1 MEPRQHA
8 VQPTTGRRA
17 ERNGD
22 EPADGRG
29 LPRTAAWAAVGVPA
43 TLLTTGCGAASGG
56 TTAVL
61 GTATAAA
68 AVAAAWGLVAALR
81 RTMVRPLLRERDRTA
96 AERDRLS
103 GERDALIADRDQL
116 LAERDGRMAQL
127 QALSAQLQALSA
139 ERTALAAERDEL
151 TAERDE
157 LQGSV
162 DATFVNLAMRTL
174 TLVERQLVLIETL
187 EGREGDPEQLDNL
200 YRLDHLATR
209 MRRNSENMLLLAGL
223 ENGRRGNR
231 NVALLDVLRAA
242 VSEIERYERVRI
254 QFLPRVR
261 LVGGA
266 ADDTSHLVAELLE
279 NATAFSPPQDVV
291 EVGGWLLDN
300 GELMISVVDH
310 GIGIPAERLREIN
323 EQLDNP
329 DPGDSAPLSG
339 KAPWREQTASARSM
353 GLFVVSR
360 LARRHGVRVQL
371 RETVTGGGVTAIVV
385 VPREAMLE
393 ADLTAAELDEQ
404 RTAER
409 EAAAVEPAAAPPE
422 PAAPVRN
429 PPLPRRGAAIP
440 APAAA
445 GDDRPEQGR
454 DDGRH
459 SRGAEPAGETRPRD
473 GGGTLAE
480 PAAPSAPADPGG
492 AARRTDGDLPE
503 DGPVT
508 RLGLPR
514 RVPRGGGLPGTGEA
528 PGSGL
533 RRESARPA
541 GSGESTGSTSAAE
554 LRRRLGGF
562 QSGLRQAARESA
574 QEAVVPEA
582 VEQEAV
588 ERQEAPEHNA
598 ASRETAAR
606 EAASRETAT
615 KDTAEEQ
622 SPAVR
627 PTRVRATGTGDAGE
641 SSRGIGGSSSEE
653 ASR

>member
-1 MEPRQHA
+1 M
-8 VQPTTGRRA
+8 
-17 ERNGD
+17 
-22 EPADGRG
+22 
-29 LPRTAAWAAVGVPA
+29 PA
-43 TLLTTGCGAASGG
+43 TLLTTGCGAATGG

-61 GTATAAA
+61 GTAAAAA
-68 AVAAAWGLVAALR
+68 AVAAAWGLVTAVR
-81 RTMVRPLLRERDRTA
+81 RTMVRPLLRERDRTV
-96 AERDRLS
+96 AERDRLA
-103 GERDALIADRDQL
+103 GERDALIVDRDQL

-127 QALSAQLQALSA
+127 QALAGQLQALSA
-139 ERTALAAERDEL
+139 ERTGLAAERDEL

-223 ENGRRGNR
+223 ENSRRGNR
-231 NVALLDVLRAA
+231 NVPLLDVLRAA

-261 LVGGA
+261 LIGGA

-300 GELMISVVDH
+300 GELMISVVDR

-323 EQLDNP
+323 EQLDHP
-329 DPGDSAPLSG
+329 DPGDAAPLSG

-404 RTAER
+404 RSAER
-409 EAAAVEPAAAPPE
+409 EAAAAEPAPAAPPAV
-422 PAAPVRN
+422 PTAQN

-445 GDDRPEQGR
+445 ADDLAADDLVVDDLAADDRGADDRGGR
-454 DDGRH
+454 RLDDGRH
-459 SRGAEPAGETRPRD
+459 SRSAEPAGETRPRR
-473 GGGTLAE
+473 GAAPAE
-480 PAAPSAPADPGG
+480 PAAPEPAAPEPAAPEPAAPVEAADPG
-492 AARRTDGDLPE
+492 ATRPEDGDLSQ

-533 RRESARPA
+533 RRESSRP
-541 GSGESTGSTSAAE
+541 GESTGSTSAAE

-562 QSGLRQAARESA
+562 QSGLRQAAREAA
-574 QEAVVPEA
+574 QETSQGEAAPQTAGRGREA
-582 VEQEAV
+582 VAQ
-588 ERQEAPEHNA
+588 
-598 ASRETAAR
+598 
-606 EAASRETAT
+606 
-615 KDTAEEQ
+615 DTAQEQ
-622 SPAVR
+622 APAAEPSR
-627 PTRVRATGTGDAGE
+627 QRAAGTGDAGE